1 MSQRMSWRT
10 LLHGMPRSEP
20 PDNDKVVQFKR
31 ETLDQ
36 MEHRLRDL
44 QNRVVDSGLSVERAV
59 MAYNSART
67 ELEEYRVMFAERL
80 KESGVNAEFP
90 IQFPEAALDD
100 KT

>member
-20 PDNDKVVQFKR
+20 PDDDKVVKFKR

-67 ELEEYRVMFAERL
+67 
-80 KESGVNAEFP
+80 
-90 IQFPEAALDD
+90 
-100 KT
+100 